1 MDEITK
7 RFEIIRLAIQLGDYD
22 TILVQCQQLPKIS
35 RDAHLSDIIAL
46 LKSKNYRQALYEMRY
61 YAQNLEKSFF
71 TTNSSG
77 QFGEP
82 IGRDES
88 LNLSQSQ
95 PPQSAGRESEQE
107 QVIGLDE
114 IMKMADN
121 TKRRVK
127 EYTATPEFPTEI
139 ILEQF
144 KRELEKARE
153 KRITSES
160 EMVERSV
167 YKDGNDIM
175 NEEINLPLSEPESMR
190 NLSKEEIELRD
201 DISIELEDFD
211 DEFSQRN
218 RGRGEADNLHV
229 DKTLSDSPKRGR
241 QSEID
246 SRDMSGGGVVEPNR
260 ERRGMGGSSIG
271 TDGSLNSTGEGGEG
285 KKLYLPIAYIDQKYN
300 NMLYQYPPVED
311 SGKTPEVV
319 KEMKDRLSIR
329 EYTDEDIEEFLD
341 YYFKY
346 KEKNQKELAI
356 KVLLLAASTESKF
369 AKFLLGR
376 ELFRGDI
383 LEKND
388 TESFNLINSL
398 ADQNYPEAI
407 CDLGQFYEH
416 GIAIAKDKQMAMLL
430 YEEAAELG
438 VKRAKKHYERLKGSK
453 GVMGILKKLKIAK
466 RVIRKDEL

>member
-1 MDEITK
+1 
-7 RFEIIRLAIQLGDYD
+7 
-22 TILVQCQQLPKIS
+22 
-35 RDAHLSDIIAL
+35 
-46 LKSKNYRQALYEMRY
+46 
-61 YAQNLEKSFF
+61 
-71 TTNSSG
+71 
-77 QFGEP
+77 
-82 IGRDES
+82 
-88 LNLSQSQ
+88 
-95 PPQSAGRESEQE
+95 
-107 QVIGLDE
+107 
-114 IMKMADN
+114 
-121 TKRRVK
+121 
-127 EYTATPEFPTEI
+127 
-139 ILEQF
+139 
-144 KRELEKARE
+144 
-153 KRITSES
+153 
-160 EMVERSV
+160 
-167 YKDGNDIM
+167 
-175 NEEINLPLSEPESMR
+175 
-190 NLSKEEIELRD
+190 
-201 DISIELEDFD
+201 
-211 DEFSQRN
+211 
-218 RGRGEADNLHV
+218 
-229 DKTLSDSPKRGR
+229 
-241 QSEID
+241 
-246 SRDMSGGGVVEPNR
+246 
-260 ERRGMGGSSIG
+260 
-271 TDGSLNSTGEGGEG
+271 
-285 KKLYLPIAYIDQKYN
+285 
-300 NMLYQYPPVED
+300 MLYQYPPVED

-466 RVIRKDEL
+466 KGYKKR